1 MTTVVSGAQ
10 IAAARALTGV
20 SQARLAARA
29 GLDLQTLRQ
38 LEANGHGPLDVT
50 AEVESVLRALD
61 DFGVLFID
69 DGDGFGSG
77 VRLKFSRK
85 EAKAI
90 GAWEDEGGI
99 VGDDDVP

>member
-20 SQARLAARA
+20 SQAKLALRA
-29 GLDLQTLRQ
+29 GLEVEALLA
-38 LEANGHGPLDVT
+38 LESAGHAPLDQT
-50 AEVESVLRALD
+50 PALEKLLAALD
-61 DFGVLFID
+61 AFGVLLID

-85 EAKAI
+85 QAQAI
-90 GAWEDEGGI
+90 GAWEDEGGV

>member
-1 MTTVVSGAQ
+1 MTTVSGAQ

-20 SQARLAARA
+20 SQGKLAIRS
-29 GLDLQTLRQ
+29 GLELDALRR

-50 AEVESVLRALD
+50 ADVESVLRALD
-61 DFGVLFID
+61 TFGVLFID

-85 EAKAI
+85 QAQAM
-90 GAWEDEGGI
+90 GAWEDEGGV

>member
-1 MTTVVSGAQ
+1 MTSVVSGAQ

-20 SQARLAARA
+20 SQAKLALRA
-29 GLDLQTLRQ
+29 GLEIEALQA
-38 LEANGHGPLDVT
+38 LESAGHAPLDLT
-50 AEVESVLRALD
+50 PSMERLLAALD
-61 DFGVLFID
+61 SFGVLLID

-77 VRLKFSRK
+77 VRLKFGRK
-85 EAKAI
+85 QAQAI

>member
-1 MTTVVSGAQ
+1 MATVVSVAQ

-20 SQARLAARA
+20 SQAKLALRA
-29 GLDLQTLRQ
+29 GLEIED
-38 LEANGHGPLDVT
+38 
-50 AEVESVLRALD
+50 LRALEGAGHAPLELSPAIERLVSALD
-61 DFGVLFID
+61 SFGVLLVD

-85 EAKAI
+85 QAQAI

-99 VGDDDVP
+99 VGDDDVA

>member
-1 MTTVVSGAQ
+1 MTHVVSGAQ

-20 SQARLAARA
+20 SQAKLATRS
-29 GLDLQTLRQ
+29 GLDLNTLRQ
-38 LEANGHGPLDVT
+38 LEASGHGPLDVT
-50 AEVESVLRALD
+50 AEVEHVLHALD
-61 DFGVLFID
+61 TLGVLFID
-69 DGDGFGSG
+69 DGDGFGAG

-85 EAKAI
+85 QAQAI

>member
-1 MTTVVSGAQ
+1 
-10 IAAARALTGV
+10 
-20 SQARLAARA
+20 
-29 GLDLQTLRQ
+29 
-38 LEANGHGPLDVT
+38 
-50 AEVESVLRALD
+50 
-61 DFGVLFID
+61 VLFID

-85 EAKAI
+85 QAQAI

>member
-20 SQARLAARA
+20 SQAKLAQRA
-29 GLDLQTLRQ
+29 GLEMVALQA
-38 LEANGHGPLDVT
+38 LENAGHAPLDLT
-50 AEVESVLRALD
+50 PAIEKLLLTLD
-61 DFGVLFID
+61 SFGVLLID

-77 VRLKFSRK
+77 VRLKFGRK
-85 EAKAI
+85 QARAI
-90 GAWEDEGGI
+90 GAWEDEGGV